1 MAKAMAKAV
10 EAASLDMQR
19 EKGRLDET
27 PLPALLLA
35 LYRRRASGRLEL
47 AREGVAKRVWLREGV
62 PVLAE
67 SNLPSESLGIQL
79 LDAGRIRRDD
89 YAKLVEA
96 VRERR
101 CKEGA
106 ALLALGMIGPQEL
119 FGALKDQVRRR
130 LLDAMGWSHGEWSF
144 DAADAPAADTSA
156 FRCDPVALTHEGV
169 AIHWPPARL
178 RAALAAALPRYPEP
192 GPRFAALAGRLHR
205 DPDVERLL
213 AGLDGQRTLAEVLG
227 EAPGPTV
234 LAAAWVLAALEAAVW
249 HEAPQAAGAA
259 TQATPGGDAGPEFE
273 IVIGSAA
280 APDAPPAAAS
290 AAGSARPAAARGPA
304 PDAAAL
310 RREIVAL
317 HERLREHDHYGVL
330 GLAPDAPLAAVKRAY
345 FAAAKRFH
353 PDALG
358 VLGLGDLRGQAQE
371 VFARIVQAYETLSD
385 PARRRDYDQGLAGDE
400 GGEAA
405 RVMQAEAL
413 YRKAEIL
420 LRAGNFNGAH
430 DFLRAAVQLYPE
442 EAAYQSA
449 HGWAL
454 YKKSPSDPKAARGP
468 LERAIALEGQ
478 DAVAHFRLGLVL
490 RALGEEAAAK
500 RELEL
505 ARRLDPKVK

>member
-130 LLDAMGWSHGEWSF
+130 LLDAMGWPHGEWSF

-249 HEAPQAAGAA
+249 HEAPLAAGAA

-280 APDAPPAAAS
+280 APDAPRPTPPPCAARSSRCTSAFASTITTASSASRPTRRSPRSSAPTSRPPSASIPTRSGCSGSATCAGRPRRCSRASCRPTRRSPTRHAAATTT
-290 AAGSARPAAARGPA
+290 
-304 PDAAAL
+304 
-310 RREIVAL
+310 
-317 HERLREHDHYGVL
+317 
-330 GLAPDAPLAAVKRAY
+330 RA
-345 FAAAKRFH
+345 
-353 PDALG
+353 
-358 VLGLGDLRGQAQE
+358 
-371 VFARIVQAYETLSD
+371 S
-385 PARRRDYDQGLAGDE
+385 
-400 GGEAA
+400 
-405 RVMQAEAL
+405 
-413 YRKAEIL
+413 
-420 LRAGNFNGAH
+420 RAT
-430 DFLRAAVQLYPE
+430 
-442 EAAYQSA
+442 
-449 HGWAL
+449 
-454 YKKSPSDPKAARGP
+454 KAAR
-468 LERAIALEGQ
+468 L
-478 DAVAHFRLGLVL
+478 
-490 RALGEEAAAK
+490 
-500 RELEL
+500 L
-505 ARRLDPKVK
+505 A

>member
-1 MAKAMAKAV
+1 MAMAK
-10 EAASLDMQR
+10 EAPTPAAAG
-19 EKGRLDET
+19 EHGRLGET

-47 AREGVAKRVWLREGV
+47 AREGVTKRVWLRDGV

-106 ALLALGMIGPQEL
+106 ALLALGMIGPQDL

-130 LLDAMGWSHGEWSF
+130 LLDAMGWPHGEWSF
-144 DAADAPAADTSA
+144 DAADSPAADTAA

-169 AIHWPPARL
+169 AIHWPLARL

-213 AGLDGQRTLAEVLG
+213 ARLDGQWTLAEALGDAPSPTALAAVWVLG
-227 EAPGPTV
+227 
-234 LAAAWVLAALEAAVW
+234 ALEAAAW
-249 HEAPQAAGAA
+249 RQAPHAGAPAAQA
-259 TQATPGGDAGPEFE
+259 TQASDAGPEFE
-273 IVIGSAA
+273 IVIGRG
-280 APDAPPAAAS
+280 D
-290 AAGSARPAAARGPA
+290 AAGGSPSTARAADGPRPAAARGPT
-304 PDAAAL
+304 PEAAAL
-310 RREIVAL
+310 RREIGAL
-317 HERLREHDHYGVL
+317 HASLHEHDHYRML
-330 GLAPDAPLAAVKRAY
+330 DLAPDAPLAAVKRAY

-353 PDALG
+353 PDTLG
-358 VLGLGDLRGQAQE
+358 ALGLGELRLQAQE

-385 PARRRDYDQGLAGDE
+385 PARRRDYDQGRAGDD

-430 DFLRAAVQLYPE
+430 DFLRGAVQLYPE

-454 YKKSPSDPKAARGP
+454 YKKQPADPKNARVH
-468 LERAIALEGQ
+468 LERAIALDGQ

-490 RALGEEAAAK
+490 RALGDETAAK
-500 RELEL
+500 RELDL
-505 ARRLDPKVK
+505 ARRLDPKVR